1 MSTGSV
7 NDIWTSMN
15 EDVPKHNI
23 SLSKLATAKVNSK
36 KKAVKKEMSL
46 PSSSSTSDISAPK
59 KESAIPD
66 LLQGPVLVSYNDL
79 SSLLSKYSS
88 RVNDSDLSTRKNAFI
103 ELHHLLFFEKKLSEE
118 DYSLVFQD
126 FSKIIFKRYA
136 DASEK
141 CREMS
146 QKLTKS
152 FFSSSCDLV
161 PVLGYYFPALM
172 QRLPPG
178 TAYDDGLKIFINDE
192 ETHEAY
198 KRGKAV
204 DRQDKTGILGDPV
217 AVKIIESSEEIRFLA
232 CDALSCLLQRSIELN
247 NCSILHPY
255 FEDIIFFLQVQ
266 LRDPLPDLKVLAC
279 NALELLAKT
288 KDFEI
293 GMKYYSIAL
302 VRALLPL
309 LRHRHAKVRYA
320 SLAAMHYVMIVPDR
334 SKRKA
339 SGSEAIQDLV
349 GFREDNVLPIAA
361 FYKPDVS
368 INYLAELVSDA
379 SQMVR
384 SELVAFLSSLLLDID
399 DRFDH
404 CTRLL
409 PYLLDLMTDEV
420 PTVSFAALTVLQGCG
435 KQYEE
440 EHYTEILEKKQYG
453 MDATND
459 RINLEKGSYPTPFT
473 ERPGLGMRY
482 YVRGNSKRFLL
493 ALVNEL
499 TNWRAPTRLKSANLL
514 KLIIVLCEEQLTMEA
529 SSLLPLLIKAL
540 KFAREDNDQVL
551 VTTLLEVFELLGRYL
566 LPELY
571 VFYLL
576 PRLRGDNPE
585 LYSSGLDSEMKITVL
600 LFLNALL
607 CGSKGKEIIP
617 YLNDIINSITDSFV
631 IPFDSLICRSHSLDI
646 IVTILSKFTDE
657 TTTATATSAK
667 KKVGNILNSYYLST
681 GRLESLQQVT
691 IQIMKYCLIEPA
703 SASSVVGLGSSNDH
717 PPSLIEKDYQIMHCL
732 ASIHSPSSSV
742 SASSSSLQALFSKF
756 FPTLFQQALN
766 HYSFENYEETL
777 TIHHRILLK
786 IIECPF
792 FTIHSPSSSS
802 LVTSSTTSNTADVS
816 PSIRQ
821 FFTFLSLKIKEF
833 QQHNTTNSLSP
844 TDLEIE
850 NNYLFSLFELF
861 LSFLFPLIVKEFP
874 SHSSLKAWNSVFYKS
889 TIFPGISVPEE
900 GINNNHNNN
909 GDGFILAI
917 KASLEESGLLKELFS
932 FLSNDLRWNRNRKLS
947 FQRLFLFSGLFQYEF
962 PSVISL
968 PFQPSVDDDGMIW
981 VNAYDGILIPF
992 NLKSENK
999 IVSSSFFSISS
1010 SPSSASVSASSS
1022 SLIPTYQLILQN
1034 ILLSSLH
1041 AKNPISLRYY
1051 SLSFIRQLLSH
1062 LRESLGLFKV
1072 KSFQFWKSQYDW
1084 KNPSFS
1090 MKITS
1095 YDQFLNLKQSM
1106 QVTFQCLLTG
1116 LNDGDESIRSLILS
1130 ILQDNVTLI
1139 TADDEVKAV
1148 SSSNEAISFSS
1159 MMEKLL
1165 LALMVVSSSREAT
1178 TKKEMEEMNEVLRM
1192 LCVLDPVTSER
1203 LIRKEFI
1210 QFNEVIEKTPFLSEI
1225 MNSLINHVDLL
1236 QSLENI

>member
-7 NDIWTSMN
+7 NDIWASMN

-23 SLSKLATAKVNSK
+23 SLSKLATAKVNGK
-36 KKAVKKEMSL
+36 KKAVKKEISL
-46 PSSSSTSDISAPK
+46 PSSSSDASAPK
-59 KESAIPD
+59 KESASPVV
-66 LLQGPVLVSYNDL
+66 LQGPVLVSYNEL

-103 ELHHLLFFEKKLSEE
+103 ELHHLLFVEKKLSEE

-126 FSKIIFKRYA
+126 FSKIIFKRYS
-136 DASEK
+136 DSSEK

-152 FFSSSCDLV
+152 FFSSSCDIV

-178 TAYDDGLKIFINDE
+178 IAYDDGLKIFINDE
-192 ETHEAY
+192 EAHEAY

-204 DRQDKTGILGDPV
+204 DRQDKTGVLGDPV
-217 AVKIIESSEEIRFLA
+217 AVKIIESSEEIRFLT

-266 LRDPLPDLKVLAC
+266 LRDPLPDLKLLAC

-309 LRHRHAKVRYA
+309 LRHRHAKVRHA
-320 SLAAMHYVMIVPDR
+320 ALAAMHYVMIVPDR

-379 SQMVR
+379 SQIVR

-453 MDATND
+453 MDTTND

-585 LYSSGLDSEMKITVL
+585 LYSSGLDSEMKITIL

-607 CGSKGKEIIP
+607 SGSKGKEIIP
-617 YLNDIINSITDSFV
+617 YLNDIINTITDSFV

-657 TTTATATSAK
+657 TTTATSAK
-667 KKVGNILNSYYLST
+667 KNVGNILNSYYLST

-691 IQIMKYCLIEPA
+691 IQIMKYCFIEPS
-703 SASSVVGLGSSNDH
+703 SASSVAGLGSSTDH
-717 PPSLIEKDYQIMHCL
+717 QPSLIEKDYQIMHCL

-756 FPTLFQQALN
+756 FPTLFHQALTN
-766 HYSFENYEETL
+766 YSLENYEETL

-792 FTIHSPSSSS
+792 FTIYSSCSSS
-802 LVTSSTTSNTADVS
+802 LVTPSTTSNTAEVS

-821 FFTFLSLKIKEF
+821 FFTFLSLKVKEF
-833 QQHNTTNSLSP
+833 QQNNSTNSLSP

-889 TIFPGISVPEE
+889 TVFPGISVTEE
-900 GINNNHNNN
+900 GINNNNHNNS
-909 GDGFILAI
+909 DGFILAI
-917 KASLEESGLLKELFS
+917 KALLEESGLLKELFS

-947 FQRLFLFSGLFQYEF
+947 FQRLFLFSCLFQYEF
-962 PSVISL
+962 SSIISL

-981 VNAYDGILIPF
+981 VNAYDGILIPS
-992 NLKSENK
+992 NLKSENT
-999 IVSSSFFSISS
+999 IVSSSFFSVSS
-1010 SPSSASVSASSS
+1010 SSSSSSSASTSSS

-1062 LRESLGLFKV
+1062 LRESNGLFKV

-1084 KNPSFS
+1084 NNPSFS

-1106 QVTFQCLLTG
+1106 RITFQCLLTG
-1116 LNDGDESIRSLILS
+1116 LNDGNESIRSLILS

-1148 SSSNEAISFSS
+1148 SSSNEAVSFSS

-1165 LALMVVSSSREAT
+1165 LALMVISSSREAT
-1178 TKKEMEEMNEVLRM
+1178 TKNEMEEMNEVLRM
-1192 LCVLDPVTSER
+1192 LCVLDPIISEQ

-1210 QFNEVIEKTPFLSEI
+1210 QFNEIIEKTPFLSEI